1 MSDYKKVMCPKC
13 KEIEGLQLSTGDI
26 YCFQCDETKSI
37 FIFQDLDGE
46 SLMAFVIT
54 ESFAEAV
61 ELIKVEYP
69 DMEYIFEGWADG
81 ESYQQRALVHIT
93 DHLPW
98 DLPAVLI

>member
-13 KEIEGLQLSTGDI
+13 KEKEGLQLSTGDI

-46 SLMAFVIT
+46 SWMAFVTT

-61 ELIKVEYP
+61 ELIKVEHP
-69 DMEYIFEGWADG
+69 DMEYSFEERKVHGVI
-81 ESYQQRALVHIT
+81 ALQ
-93 DHLPW
+93 
-98 DLPAVLI
+98 DLPTITNL